1 MKKLAL
7 TTLLAAGILLS
18 GCQAPG
24 EQSPEVTS
32 VQTQAVLQTAAEP
45 ELPPTLDE
53 KPERFTLAEY
63 PCTTDNLRIDGND
76 PWLFDFRYS
85 AACGFGKDGTY
96 RDAEMYYGLKGEL
109 SSTQLSYWFYDY
121 DLGGVTVKSAQLVN
135 DSSSRDILL
144 KEKAITINTK
154 ELDTLLHKGGA
165 FRWQQRIPRVLY
177 RWWGFHGLHRERRQG
192 LRNAAYRAPEKA
204 LRPDRVI

>member
-32 VQTQAVLQTAAEP
+32 VQTQAALQTAAEP
-45 ELPPTLDE
+45 ELPPTLAE
-53 KPERFTLAEY
+53 EPERFTLAEY

-85 AACGFGKDGTY
+85 AAC
-96 RDAEMYYGLKGEL
+96 
-109 SSTQLSYWFYDY
+109 
-121 DLGGVTVKSAQLVN
+121 
-135 DSSSRDILL
+135 
-144 KEKAITINTK
+144 
-154 ELDTLLHKGGA
+154 
-165 FRWQQRIPRVLY
+165 
-177 RWWGFHGLHRERRQG
+177 
-192 LRNAAYRAPEKA
+192 
-204 LRPDRVI
+204 